1 MEGMALIAIIVAGL
15 ALLGVA
21 ATAIGVDS
29 RIESTDPRRPNDP
42 VGID

>member
-21 ATAIGVDS
+21 AMAVGVDS
-29 RIESTDPRRPNDP
+29 RVESTDPRSPSDP
-42 VGID
+42 VGIY

>member
-21 ATAIGVDS
+21 AVTMGVDS
-29 RIESTDPRRPNDP
+29 RVESTDPEGPPIRWA
-42 VGID
+42 V

>member
-21 ATAIGVDS
+21 GLAFGVDS
-29 RIESTDPRRPNDP
+29 GVESTDPEAPPIRWAS
-42 VGID
+42 